1 MTMSTAQPSTPT
13 LQIDIVSDVMCPWCV
28 IGYKQLAR
36 ALEAVGT
43 PHNIRWH
50 PFELNPNMP
59 PEGQNI
65 TEHIAEKYGATP
77 EQSRAS
83 RVQMTQAGADVGFE
97 FAYTEDMRMHN
108 TFNTHQLLHWAAQ
121 QGRMHDLKIALFTA
135 HFTHGRNL
143 SDNAVLADIAA
154 SIGLDQDQ
162 AGTVLADQRFAG
174 EV

>member
-1 MTMSTAQPSTPT
+1 MTISTAQPSTPT

-36 ALEAVGT
+36 AIEAVGT

-83 RVQMTQAGADVGFE
+83 RVQMTQAGADVGG
-97 FAYTEDMRMHN
+97 TTR
-108 TFNTHQLLHWAAQ
+108 
-121 QGRMHDLKIALFTA
+121 A
-135 HFTHGRNL
+135 H
-143 SDNAVLADIAA
+143 A
-154 SIGLDQDQ
+154 
-162 AGTVLADQRFAG
+162 
-174 EV
+174 